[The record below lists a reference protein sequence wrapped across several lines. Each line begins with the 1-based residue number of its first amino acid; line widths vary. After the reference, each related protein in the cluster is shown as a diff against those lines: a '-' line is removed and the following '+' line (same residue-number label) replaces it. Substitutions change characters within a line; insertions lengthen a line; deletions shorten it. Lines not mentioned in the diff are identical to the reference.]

1 MKELRH
7 NKLVQLFAVCTMEE
21 PFLIITEYMCNGS
34 LHNYLQKPEG
44 KWTILRTYVL
54 TQLALFVTI
63 FTYLH
68 KFSV

>member
-1 MKELRH
+1 MNKFHFHFQVMKELRH

-44 KWTILRTYVL
+44 EWGYLWSLQRTSHL
-54 TQLALFVTI
+54 
-63 FTYLH
+63 
-68 KFSV
+68 